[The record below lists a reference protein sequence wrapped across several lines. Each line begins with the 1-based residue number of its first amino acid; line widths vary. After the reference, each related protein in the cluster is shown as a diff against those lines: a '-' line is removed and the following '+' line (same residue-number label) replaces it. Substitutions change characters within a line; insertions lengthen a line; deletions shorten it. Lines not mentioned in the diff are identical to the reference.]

1 MKEEEEEVPGAVDV
15 SGRKSKVLGR
25 WIQDP
30 RADRDLASRVL
41 REMQTRVEV
50 HVGRD
55 FTLDVEEMLNTKG
68 NMKEVEEEWP
78 GAVDVSW
85 RKSVVLE
92 RWIQDPRVDRDLA
105 RRLLREVQSRVE
117 VQIGMDYTMEMEEM
131 LGEKRLG

>member
-55 FTLDVEEMLNTKG
+55 FTLDVEEMFNT
-68 NMKEVEEEWP
+68 NMKEVEVGMTE
-78 GAVDVSW
+78 AVDVSW
-85 RKSVVLE
+85 KRSQVMEK
-92 RWIQDPRVDRDLA
+92 WIQDPRINRDLVNK
-105 RRLLREVQSRVE
+105 LLREVQSKMEVHVDRCYTLGMKEKLEAMRV
-117 VQIGMDYTMEMEEM
+117 G
-131 LGEKRLG
+131 